1 MRRPFV
7 IAVIAM
13 FSFASFVGCAG
24 KGAEKRERIAAS
36 ANGKGAA
43 DDGKKDG
50 NGAAPADG
58 KKDASTEGNDAST
71 SDSSKESH
79 LVENEKRDEVQ
90 AAYQDIVNSLESSV
104 DSIEDLKN
112 SQLQLKQV
120 VVLINQKEEQSGSS
134 QFISLSTFDMTLNSE
149 GRILPSL
156 NKANSKTLGTFKTDA
171 ESAKRSLFGLSALFD
186 TTFDDKGHGVAKD
199 SSSLEIQPSINTN
212 SIVLGAGELKSEL
225 IEKDLYSILKEL
237 NSMET
242 DKNGF
247 KSFASEKTDGR
258 IYLVSV
264 RKSKTSLGVQI
275 EEGGDIDGNLIQSLF
290 LKYDLKE
297 VAPSE
302 KNSDKDSTSSEDE
315 SSSSSDDSSTT
326 EEAGDLIP
334 EDSTL
339 NI

>member
-7 IAVIAM
+7 IAMIAI

-36 ANGKGAA
+36 ANGKAATDDSIKDGSGAA
-43 DDGKKDG
+43 PTDGKKDSSTG
-50 NGAAPADG
+50 G
-58 KKDASTEGNDAST
+58 KDANTG
-71 SDSSKESH
+71 DSSKQSH

-120 VVLINQKEEQSGSS
+120 VVFINQKEEQSGSS
-134 QFISLSTFDMTLNSE
+134 QFIGLSTFDMTLNSE
-149 GRILPSL
+149 GRILPSI
-156 NKANSKTLGTFKTDA
+156 NKINSKTLGTFKTDA

-186 TTFDDKGHGVAKD
+186 TTIDDKGHGVAKD

-302 KNSDKDSTSSEDE
+302 KKSDKDLNSNE
-315 SSSSSDDSSTT
+315 DSSTP
-326 EEAGDLIP
+326 EEAEDLIP
-334 EDSTL
+334 EEDSTL